1 MCDKSLP
8 ELTLTSLLLAS
19 WSTRLTLTDYA
30 GLSSVDSF
38 SFFDFFVETKVTVSG
53 SLKYD

>member
-8 ELTLTSLLLAS
+8 ELTFTSLLLAS

-38 SFFDFFVETKVTVSG
+38 SFLDFFVDTSVTVSG